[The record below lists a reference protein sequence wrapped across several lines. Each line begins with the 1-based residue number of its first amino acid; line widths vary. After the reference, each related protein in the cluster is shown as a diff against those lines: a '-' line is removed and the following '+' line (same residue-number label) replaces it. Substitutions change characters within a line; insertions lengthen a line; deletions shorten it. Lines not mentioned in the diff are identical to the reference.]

1 MMRPKHSRAPL
12 GLSHLHTSV
21 ITDNAVNPLL
31 TLTKILYKKTIN
43 FRLALV
49 CLAAASV
56 GLSMALISIAKL
68 LLLLFASCT
77 LLLTQRAPE
86 VRKILAASWT
96 PIVVLLILATFA
108 VSLFWTVAPQADA
121 LGSLAKYGK
130 LLVILVMMALI
141 RDRQEALYALSAFM
155 LAQVFLL
162 ASSWMLF
169 AKLPVPWATSNMAL
183 TQNAVFSSYLDQG
196 IIGAVFAA
204 ICWHCR
210 ALAPGRFGRV
220 IAMGLALMA
229 LLNVVFVLMGRSGHV
244 VAIALV
250 SLAIMWELPKRY
262 RAIVVLLPF
271 FLALA
276 LFFSSSKVRERLT
289 LAKTEVQS
297 FSSEEAAPHT
307 SSGVRLGFWRSA
319 AQIMEQHPLTG
330 TGVGSWSTEY
340 NRLQHEKNPAHVA
353 IDGNGNPHQEYLLW
367 GVQLGIPGI
376 LLLLALM
383 LSVLRDSLKMEQS
396 CARATQSTLAAL
408 AVTCLFNA
416 SIYDAQIGDFFCVI
430 IGVLL
435 ALGLSENNHQASATI
450 ALTSPESAT

>member
-1 MMRPKHSRAPL
+1 MTVS
-12 GLSHLHTSV
+12 
-21 ITDNAVNPLL
+21 L
-31 TLTKILYKKTIN
+31 TP
-43 FRLALV
+43 
-49 CLAAASV
+49 
-56 GLSMALISIAKL
+56 
-68 LLLLFASCT
+68 FA
-77 LLLTQRAPE
+77 
-86 VRKILAASWT
+86 
-96 PIVVLLILATFA
+96 VLLIFATFA
-108 VSLFWTVAPQADA
+108 LSLFWTVAPEADA

-130 LLVILVMMALI
+130 LLMILVMMALI
-141 RDRQEALYALSAFM
+141 HDRQEALYALSAFV

-169 AKLPVPWATSNMAL
+169 AQLPVPWATSNMAL
-183 TQNAVFSSYLDQG
+183 TQSAVFSSYLDQG
-196 IIGAVFAA
+196 IISAVFAA
-204 ICWHCR
+204 ICWHFR
-210 ALAPGRFGRV
+210 ALVPGQFGRV
-220 IAMGLALMA
+220 IAIVLALMA
-229 LLNVVFVLMGRSGHV
+229 LFNVVFVLMGRSGHV

-271 FLALA
+271 FLALG

-289 LAKTEVQS
+289 LAKTEAQS

-307 SSGVRLGFWRSA
+307 SSGVRLGFWLSA
-319 AQIMEQHPLTG
+319 TQIIAQHPLTG

-340 NRLQHEKNPAHVA
+340 NRLQHEKNPAHVD

-376 LLLLALM
+376 LLFLALM

-416 SIYDAQIGDFFCVI
+416 SIYDAQIGDFFCVLL
-430 IGVLL
+430 GLLL
-435 ALGLSENNHQASATI
+435 ALGLSKDSRQASEAI
-450 ALTSPESAT
+450 ASTSPQSAT

>member
-1 MMRPKHSRAPL
+1 MRAPTL
-12 GLSHLHTSV
+12 MIFTNILH
-21 ITDNAVNPLL
+21 
-31 TLTKILYKKTIN
+31 KKTIN
-43 FRLALV
+43 FRLVLV

-68 LLLLFASCT
+68 LLLVFAGFT
-77 LLLTQRAPE
+77 LLLAQRAPN
-86 VRKILAASWT
+86 VRKSLSVSLT
-96 PIVVLLILATFA
+96 PFVVLLIFATFA
-108 VSLFWTVAPQADA
+108 LSLFWTVAPEADA

-130 LLVILVMMALI
+130 LLMILVMMALI
-141 RDRQEALYALSAFM
+141 HDRQEALYALSAFV

-169 AKLPVPWATSNMAL
+169 AQLPVPWATSNMAL
-183 TQNAVFSSYLDQG
+183 TQSAVFSSYLDQG
-196 IIGAVFAA
+196 IISAVFAA
-204 ICWHCR
+204 ICWHFR
-210 ALAPGRFGRV
+210 ALVPGQFGRV
-220 IAMGLALMA
+220 IAIVLALMA
-229 LLNVVFVLMGRSGHV
+229 LFNVVFVLMGRSGHV

-271 FLALA
+271 FLALG

-289 LAKTEVQS
+289 LAKTEAQS

-307 SSGVRLGFWRSA
+307 SSGVRLGFWLSA
-319 AQIMEQHPLTG
+319 TQIIAQHPLTG

-340 NRLQHEKNPAHVA
+340 NRLQHEKNPAQVD

-376 LLLLALM
+376 LLFLALM

-416 SIYDAQIGDFFCVI
+416 SIYDAQIGDFFCVLL
-430 IGVLL
+430 GLLL
-435 ALGLSENNHQASATI
+435 ALGLSKDSRQASEAI
-450 ALTSPESAT
+450 ASTSPQSAT